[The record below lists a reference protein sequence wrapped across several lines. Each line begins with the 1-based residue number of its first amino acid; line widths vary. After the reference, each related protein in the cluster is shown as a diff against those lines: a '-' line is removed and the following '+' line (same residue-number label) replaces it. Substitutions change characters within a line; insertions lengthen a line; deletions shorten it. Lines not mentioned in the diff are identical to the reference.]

1 MSLPPLFRNLTLN
14 MYESYVFSLGGA
26 RSHQQRETVQT
37 KDLDHLINLLGVLVT
52 SAGDELSHVLE
63 REVGTGGAGPAAVLA
78 VDTWP
83 GCSIEFL
90 SGVLG
95 RTHSGT
101 VRMVDRLED
110 RGLVERRPG
119 SDGRTAALCLTKPGR
134 RLARKARNAR
144 YRLLSEVVDALT
156 ASERRSLGAA
166 LDRALRRGPRSRI
179 QAQRACRFCDHSVCR
194 GSDCPVGASVD
205 AD

>member
-1 MSLPPLFRNLTLN
+1 MVRT
-14 MYESYVFSLGGA
+14 ED
-26 RSHQQRETVQT
+26 H
-37 KDLDHLINLLGVLVT
+37 DHLANLLGVLLT
-52 SAGDELSHVLE
+52 SVGDELSHALE
-63 REVGTGGAGPAAVLA
+63 REVGIGGAGPAALLA
-78 VDTWP
+78 VDTWS

-110 RGLVERRPG
+110 QGLVERRPG
-119 SDGRTAALCLTKPGR
+119 PDGRTAALCLTKAGR
-134 RLARKARNAR
+134 RLARRARDAR
-144 YRLLSEVVDALT
+144 YRLLSEVVDALS
-156 ASERRSLGAA
+156 ASEQRSLGAA

-179 QAQRACRFCDHSVCR
+179 QAQRACRLCDHSVCR